1 MTPAIDHAY
10 PLRRAGDPPSE
21 TPPGTAEAV
30 GHLIDGRTRG
40 KVVITVP
47 DRHRA

>member
-10 PLRRAGDPPSE
+10 PLRQ
-21 TPPGTAEAV
+21 TAEAV